1 MQDQQNEPAPGPG
14 ATALDAIT
22 RHPRTWGRRGW
33 VAVLVGALY
42 GLLMRVVFG
51 KVQVWAPW
59 LGLSRDDGYVM
70 SLGFVHLTPMVVGA
84 ITIYGMRASRPTW
97 TQAAFAPWAATA
109 LMMIGA
115 MVTLLEGA
123 ICVVLMT
130 PLFLAM
136 ASIGGVVMN
145 LVLRHT
151 RLGTLQLGVLAVLPL
166 LVAAFDGPLTAERW
180 QRIGRS
186 VIVEAPPERLWAE
199 IVAARDI
206 RREEFPRTWIHLIG
220 VPRPVEGIQR
230 MTPQGEVR
238 VSRWERGV
246 HFLGHVTERVEGRRL
261 AWRYEF
267 SPDSFPPG
275 TMDEHVVIGGRYF
288 DLGETRF
295 TLTPLPAGRTRL
307 DIESHFRVTSSFNGY
322 AVAVAEFLGR
332 DFVDGLLALYK
343 RRAETPA

>member
-180 QRIGRS
+180 QRIDRS

-206 RREEFPRTWIHLIG
+206 RRDEFPRTWIHLIG